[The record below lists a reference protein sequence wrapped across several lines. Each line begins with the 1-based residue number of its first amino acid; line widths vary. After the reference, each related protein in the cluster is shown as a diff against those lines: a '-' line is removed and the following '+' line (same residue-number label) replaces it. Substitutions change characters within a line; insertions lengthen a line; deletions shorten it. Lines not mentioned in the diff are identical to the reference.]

1 LRGETVEKVQTEH
14 APQAIGPYSQA
25 IKAEPFIF
33 VSGQLGLTPCGE
45 PAEGDVEDQTQQALR
60 NLGAILEAS
69 GSGLDRVVK
78 VTAYLT
84 DMDDFRAFNR
94 AYAEYFDEP
103 YPARAAF
110 EVVRLPRDVRVEVE
124 CIALVG

>member
-1 LRGETVEKVQTEH
+1 LRGETVEKIQTKH

-25 IKAEPFIF
+25 IKAESFIF
-33 VSGQLGLTPCGE
+33 VSGQLGLNPSGE
-45 PAEGDVEDQTQQALR
+45 PAEGDVEDQTHQALR

-78 VTAYLT
+78 VTAYLA